1 MQALSG
7 RFEHSLDDKNRVFA
21 PARYRDQLSAENG
34 RHFMLAIGLDRCL
47 YLFLPSQWEHY
58 LQKLEAAKFKSPQ
71 ARRDYIREVFSN
83 AAEAS
88 LDGEG
93 RILIPQALRDYAGLR
108 KDVVVTGW
116 GTRAEIWDKAS
127 LAARQKASRKTYVR
141 TSATLD
147 L

>member
-21 PARYRDQLSAENG
+21 PARYRDQLKEENG

-58 LQKLEAAKFKSPQ
+58 LQKLDTAKFKSPQ
-71 ARRDYIREVFSN
+71 ARRDYFREVFSN
-83 AAEAS
+83 AAEAAI
-88 LDGEG
+88 DGEG

-108 KDVVVTGW
+108 KEVVVLGS
-116 GTRAEIWDKAS
+116 GARAEVWDKAA
-127 LAARQKASRKTYVR
+127 LAQRQSAARKTYAR
-141 TSATLD
+141 ISSTLD